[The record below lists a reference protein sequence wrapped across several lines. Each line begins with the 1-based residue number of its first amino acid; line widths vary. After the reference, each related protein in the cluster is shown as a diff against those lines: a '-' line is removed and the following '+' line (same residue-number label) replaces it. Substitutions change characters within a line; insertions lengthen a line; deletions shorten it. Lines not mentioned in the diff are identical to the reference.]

1 MLKIRYIPEICLVEI
16 DINNTTA
23 GVIYDK
29 ISGAAAAA
37 WVVPGAALQAI

>member
-1 MLKIRYIPEICLVEI
+1 MIVKVKIGER
-16 DINNTTA
+16 D
-23 GVIYDK
+23 DQ